1 MKFVKLSDGSRSR
14 SDELTAEYKGSHSYG
29 VTVIGSDHL
38 FIKKGLNVY
47 YIAYG
52 EAERIFRR
60 VRRVNAMMCCDNG
73 ELEIEYLV
81 VMKDGREL
89 IEVQLPGSK
98 AARMMME
105 ELKGSVSGVDFAA
118 P

>member
-1 MKFVKLSDGSRSR
+1 MRFKDLKDNSLHNSK
-14 SDELTAEYKGSHSYG
+14 ELGAEYKGSHSYG

-38 FIKKGLNVY
+38 FIKKGLSVY
-47 YIAYG
+47 FISYAD
-52 EAERIFRR
+52 AERIFRR
-60 VRRVNAMMCCDNG
+60 VRRVQAMMCCDNG

-81 VMKDGREL
+81 VMAGGREL
-89 IEVQLPGSK
+89 IEVQLPGQK

-105 ELKGSVSGVDFAA
+105 ELRSSVQGVEFSA

>member
-1 MKFVKLSDGSRSR
+1 MKLINLSDGSRTKSE
-14 SDELTAEYKGSHSYG
+14 ELTSDYKQGHSYG
-29 VTVIGSDHL
+29 VTVIGSDNL
-38 FIKKGLNVY
+38 FVKKGLNVY
-47 YIAYG
+47 YIAYR

-81 VMKDGREL
+81 VMKDGKEL